1 MAEHSSE
8 RRDYVAVRSFK
19 SGEGPWSHTVG
30 MTDRGLPELL
40 VSGVGADLGRAI
52 LLNAA
57 RDVFD
62 RSGVTDGE
70 LSDRIA
76 DRSVMF
82 RSLPVERA
90 GRFALEAANRD
101 PAQFQALQVVWPDV
115 EGLFPW
121 VPGCDPD
128 VARSQ
133 SLFVEL
139 EPPQPAYTPRTPYG
153 A

>member
-1 MAEHSSE
+1 MAEQRHD
-8 RRDYVAVRSFK
+8 RPDYVSVRSFL
-19 SGEGPWSHTVG
+19 SGEGLWSHTVG
-30 MTDRGLPELL
+30 MVDRGLPELL
-40 VSGVGADLGRAI
+40 VSGVDRDLGRAI

-62 RSGVTDGE
+62 RSGVIDGD
-70 LSDRIA
+70 LSDRVA

-90 GRFALEAANRD
+90 GRYALEAANRD
-101 PAQFQALQVVWPDV
+101 PAQFQALQVVWPDG

-121 VPGCDPD
+121 VPGCDPE

-133 SLFVEL
+133 SIFIEL
-139 EPPQPAYTPRTPYG
+139 EPPQGSYAPRMI
-153 A
+153 